1 MRVFLSAYPSFT
13 LAIPMDAVGSMML
26 YNKETEKNILYDQE
40 KRNTYVSLPGLF
52 NMKDKSVYHGIIL
65 RGYNSNEN
73 KIVLLTAEVKRDTE
87 IPDDEF
93 YPIPKTLGTMNFASM
108 FKGIQFSG
116 SPVLLLNIENLIQI
130 VQKDKPPPEEK
141 KPDADIVKKEDEKKS
156 DTDIIEQKG
165 E

>member
-26 YNKETEKNILYDQE
+26 YNKETEKTIFYDQE
-40 KRNTYVSLPGLF
+40 KRNTYLSLPCLF
-52 NMKDKSVYHGIIL
+52 NMKDKSVYHGVIL
-65 RGYNSNEN
+65 RKWNSNEN
-73 KIVLLTAEVKRDTE
+73 KTVLLTAEVKRDAE
-87 IPDDEF
+87 IPDEEF
-93 YPIPKTLGTMNFASM
+93 HPIPKTLAAMSFSSM

-130 VQKDKPPPEEK
+130 VQKEKPPTDEK
-141 KPDADIVKKEDEKKS
+141 KPDADIIKKEDEKKS
-156 DTDIIEQKG
+156 DTNTIEKKS

>member
-13 LAIPMDAVGSMML
+13 LAIPMEAVSSMML
-26 YNKETEKNILYDQE
+26 YKQKIEKTILYDQE

-65 RGYNSNEN
+65 RGWNSNEN

-87 IPDDEF
+87 IPDEEF
-93 YPIPKTLGTMNFASM
+93 FPIPKTLDAMSFSEI

-116 SPVLLLNIENLIQI
+116 SPVLLLNIEHLVQI
-130 VQKDKPPPEEK
+130 VQKEKPPQQPITETTPET
-141 KPDADIVKKEDEKKS
+141 S
-156 DTDIIEQKG
+156 S
-165 E
+165 